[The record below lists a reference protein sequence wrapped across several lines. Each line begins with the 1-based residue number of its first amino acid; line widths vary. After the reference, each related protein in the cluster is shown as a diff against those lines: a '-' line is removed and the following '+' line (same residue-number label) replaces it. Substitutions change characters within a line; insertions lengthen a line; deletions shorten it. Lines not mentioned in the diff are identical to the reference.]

1 MTRWLPFPILSV
13 CLLVM
18 WLLLNQTLSAGHI
31 VLGCILAFA
40 GPLTLAALQLPGGGL
55 RRPGAIMRLAGRVFV
70 DIVRSNIVVA
80 RMILAPGQRAKTSG
94 FLTIPLD
101 LRDPYGLAVL
111 ACIITSTPGTIWVNF
126 DSATGTLIIHVLD
139 LVNEESMWVDTIK
152 NRYERPLLEIFA

>member
-31 VLGCILAFA
+31 VLGCILGIA
-40 GPLTLAALQLPGGGL
+40 GPLTLAALQLPRGGL
-55 RRPGAIMRLAGRVFV
+55 RRPGAIARLAVRVIM
-70 DIVRSNIVVA
+70 DIIRSNIVVA
-80 RMILAPGQRAKTSG
+80 RMILTPGRPARTSG
-94 FLTIPLD
+94 FLTIPLE

-126 DSATGTLIIHVLD
+126 NSATGTLMIHVLD
-139 LVNEESMWVDTIK
+139 LIDENVWIDTIK
-152 NRYERPLLEIFA
+152 NRYERPLLEVFE

>member
-31 VLGCILAFA
+31 VLGCILALA
-40 GPLTLAALQLPGGGL
+40 GPLTLAALQLPSGGL
-55 RRPGAIMRLAGRVFV
+55 RRPGAIARLAVLV
-70 DIVRSNIVVA
+70 IMDIIRSNIVVA
-80 RMILAPGQRAKTSG
+80 LKILTPGRLARTSG

-126 DSATGTLIIHVLD
+126 NSAQGTLMIHVLD
-139 LVNEESMWVDTIK
+139 LIDERVWIDTIK
-152 NRYERPLLEIFA
+152 NRYERPLLEIFQ